1 MSKAI
6 FIATLGAEPQV
17 VTLALDALL
26 AASEPISR
34 VLVVHTAADRSP
46 LNESLQALRTE
57 FVDRGYYGSKL
68 LFIPHVLANPDGPLA
83 DVVTPAEIEAAF
95 QSLYT
100 LFRQYKHAGYRIH
113 LSIAGGR
120 KTMALFA
127 MAAAQIWFDAADRV
141 WHLVSDQR
149 LIETRQLHA
158 AHPGDVH
165 LIAVPVVHWGRMT
178 PDDRMRARHFI
189 EHVLTP
195 AERELTTLLV
205 REGLSNSALARQLGK
220 SPKTIANQ
228 LTSIY
233 DKLGSYFGLREA
245 PDRTMLLVLLG
256 SYS

>member
-1 MSKAI
+1 MRDTI
-6 FIATLGAEPQV
+6 FVATLGAEPQV

-26 AASEPISR
+26 AEHEAISR
-34 VLVVHTAADRSP
+34 AVVVHTAADRPP
-46 LNESLQALRTE
+46 LNESLQILQAE
-57 FVDRGYYGSKL
+57 FVERGHYSNQL
-68 LFIPHVLANPDGPLA
+68 LFLPHVLANAEGPLA
-83 DVVTPAEIEAAF
+83 DVVTPIEIEAAF

-100 LFRQYKHAGYRIH
+100 LFRQYKHAGCHIH

-141 WHLVSDQR
+141 WHLVSDRR

-158 AHPGDVH
+158 AQSTDVS
-165 LIAVPVVHWGRMT
+165 LIPVPAAHWGRMT
-178 PDDRMRARHFI
+178 PDDRVRARHFI

-195 AERELTTLLV
+195 AERELITILV

-233 DKLGSYFGLREA
+233 DKLGGYFGLREP